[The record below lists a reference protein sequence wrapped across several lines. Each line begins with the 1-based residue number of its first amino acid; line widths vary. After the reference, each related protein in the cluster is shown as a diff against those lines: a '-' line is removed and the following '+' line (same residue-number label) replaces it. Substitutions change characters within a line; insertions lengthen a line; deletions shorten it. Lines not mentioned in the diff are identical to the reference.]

1 MPEGYKAP
9 KMHIPI
15 EKPSL
20 KPDPQIMHSR
30 GLDRHQSEQSLKKA
44 SSRRSVRY
52 HADAVTD
59 KSSVRIAGKLDV
71 GEGESPEQGWGQS
84 PPDLAK
90 ELEDQE
96 REKELSKAYSLLQQ
110 QQ

>member
-15 EKPSL
+15 EKPEL

-30 GLDRHQSEQSLKKA
+30 GLDRHQSEQSLKKQ

-59 KSSVRIAGKLDV
+59 KSSVRIAGKFAN
-71 GEGESPEQGWGQS
+71 EIESPEQGWGQS
-84 PPDLAK
+84 PPELAMK
-90 ELEDQE
+90 IEVEE
-96 REKELSKAYSLLQQ
+96 P
-110 QQ
+110 